1 MSVCLVK
8 CTVILILL
16 IVILLHLT
24 VILIQ
29 LTVILKTDTVFRP
42 TFLNPIGASDKQ
54 FFRVLFKLQI
64 FRILF
69 TSSLLRTVLIV
80 DGYSDSGQF
89 TGILLLTVDSY
100 FVTYSW
106 RLFWQSFWPGCR
118 LRCVLCTC
126 TPPHHG
132 GSHST
137 PRGSNIINCLPFW
150 ILNLNVS
157 KRYKLMW
164 NNEKFTIRY

>member
-1 MSVCLVK
+1 MIQMSVCLVK

-16 IVILLHLT
+16 TVILLRLT

-42 TFLNPIGASDKQ
+42 AFLNPIGASDKQ

-100 FVTYSW
+100 FVTYS
-106 RLFWQSFWPGCR
+106 
-118 LRCVLCTC
+118 
-126 TPPHHG
+126 
-132 GSHST
+132 
-137 PRGSNIINCLPFW
+137 
-150 ILNLNVS
+150 
-157 KRYKLMW
+157 
-164 NNEKFTIRY
+164 

>member
-54 FFRVLFKLQI
+54 FYCLNYKFFEYCLQ
-64 FRILF
+64 
-69 TSSLLRTVLIV
+69 LLCYVLIV